1 MMSKHRL
8 LKLIH
13 LLSTIWFGL
22 CVVYILILGLRQAGV
37 RWWVIFSLSGHSA
50 VIVFLMVSVYLFAVF
65 KGADRSRKI
74 VHEYPLS
81 STDYYM
87 FFYGAIPFLG
97 GLAGLSGVIGMRST
111 TQFFLGISY
120 ATLGATF
127 MVWIII
133 DPLIGIIETLLP
145 DSRRHRRERLA
156 LVRAERAEQQQARD
170 RLLADLEIREKT
182 LRSERLAKLKPLS
195 ARLLELVRDAGDD
208 YEQKESEA
216 MDIGVK
222 ASRIGGL
229 DGMRQ
234 LHEMTMEQ
242 FKSKQRDIPQVDYIA
257 QWWDGVGG
265 WLGRSLSEKG
275 RLPGD

>member
-1 MMSKHRL
+1 MSKQRL

-13 LLSTIWFGL
+13 LLSTIWFAL

-37 RWWVIFSLSGHSA
+37 RWWLIFSLSGHSA
-50 VIVFLMVSVYLFAVF
+50 VIFFLLVSVYLFAVF
-65 KGADRSRKI
+65 KGAARSRKI
-74 VHEYPLS
+74 VQEYPLS

-87 FFYGAIPFLG
+87 FFYGVVPFLG
-97 GLAGLSGVIGMRST
+97 GLAGLSGIIGMRST
-111 TQFFLGISY
+111 TEFFLELSY

-127 MVWIII
+127 LVWIVI
-133 DPLIGIIETLLP
+133 DPLIGIIEILLP

-156 LVRAERAEQQQARD
+156 QVSAVRASQQQAREQ
-170 RLLADLEIREKT
+170 LLADLEIKEKT
-182 LRSERLAKLKPLS
+182 LRNERLAKLKPL
-195 ARLLELVRDAGDD
+195 AAKLLELVRDVGND

-222 ASRIGGL
+222 ACQIGGL

-234 LHEMTMEQ
+234 LHEITMEQ
-242 FKSKQRDIPQVDYIA
+242 FKSKEQDLPHVDYIT

-265 WLGRSLSEKG
+265 WLGRPLSEKG
-275 RLPGD
+275 RL

>member
-1 MMSKHRL
+1 MSKQRL

-13 LLSTIWFGL
+13 LLSTIWFAL

-37 RWWVIFSLSGHSA
+37 RWWLIFSLSGHSA
-50 VIVFLMVSVYLFAVF
+50 VIFFLLVSVYLFAVF
-65 KGADRSRKI
+65 KGAARSRKI
-74 VHEYPLS
+74 VQEYPLS

-87 FFYGAIPFLG
+87 FFYGVVPFLG
-97 GLAGLSGVIGMRST
+97 GLAGLSGIIGMRST
-111 TQFFLGISY
+111 TEFFLELSY

-127 MVWIII
+127 LVWIVI
-133 DPLIGIIETLLP
+133 DPLIGIIEILLP

-156 LVRAERAEQQQARD
+156 QVSAVRASQQQAREQ
-170 RLLADLEIREKT
+170 LLADLEIKEKT
-182 LRSERLAKLKPLS
+182 LRNERLAKLKPL
-195 ARLLELVRDAGDD
+195 AAKLLELVRDVGND

-222 ASRIGGL
+222 ACQIGGL

-234 LHEMTMEQ
+234 LHEITMEQ
-242 FKSKQRDIPQVDYIA
+242 FKSKEQDIPHVDYIT

-265 WLGRSLSEKG
+265 WLGRPLSEKG
-275 RLPGD
+275 RL